1 MAYIGKKPFDIQQAL
16 ASIDRFTGDG
26 STTTFDVTN
35 SMPNGGDNDVTVVV
49 DNVRQEPGASK
60 SYTIGA
66 DGSGDIKRIT
76 FNVAPDDGS
85 DIYVVNP
92 GRPTSVIDVSDNTI
106 TTAKLQAT
114 SVTTAKIA
122 ADAITGAKLADDAVD
137 SEHLVD
143 GSVDNVHLAGS
154 IANAKLANS
163 SITINGTAV
172 SLGGSITAGTDWQ
185 AVVVA
190 DGSTQLTAVAGRGY
204 FLDTN
209 LGTIDVNL
217 PTSPNRGD
225 TIVLADYGN
234 NFATNRVIVNT
245 GGKLIDSVVGG
256 EPGSSGFAID
266 TNGAVVELV
275 FADDTAGWIIKQNN
289 APSDLSADSYAEY
302 IEATGGTITTSGNFK
317 IHTFTGDGCFVVSK
331 AGNNCGA
338 NTVDYIVVAG
348 GGAGAGDVGGAG
360 GAGGFRMSNSYGL
373 PSPTTSPLAS
383 PTGITV
389 TTQTYPISVG
399 GGGSG
404 NATTR
409 GASGSN
415 SVFSTITSAG
425 GGGGAHRGA
434 CACAFAGGSGGG
446 GAGESVTTP
455 STGTGGAGNT
465 PPVSP
470 SQGNAGGNGSTASQP
485 RGSGGGGGAGAAGQS
500 AAASN
505 VAGDGGI
512 GSFVSTSFAVGCAGT
527 TGPVCATRYFAG
539 GGGGGTE
546 GSAPVGGAGTLG
558 RGGAGGGGQS
568 PSPTSGTGN
577 GFAGTANTGGGG
589 SGASRQ
595 NDNPPFGPRTG
606 GAGGKGIVLIRY
618 QFQSG

>member
-137 SEHLVD
+137 SEHLTD
-143 GSVDNVHLAGS
+143 GSVDNVHLSGS

-209 LGTIDVNL
+209 AGVIDVKL
-217 PTSPNRGD
+217 PTNPSRGD
-225 TIVLADYGN
+225 TFIFADYGN
-234 NFATNRVIVNT
+234 NFATNRVVIDT
-245 GGKLIDSVVGG
+245 GGKLIDSTAGG
-256 EPGSSGFAID
+256 DPAGGGFFLE
-266 TNGAVVELV
+266 TNGQVVEIV
-275 FADDTAGWIIKQNN
+275 FADDTAGYIITQNS
-289 APSDLSADSYAEY
+289 APSDIAADNY
-302 IEATGGTITTSGNFK
+302 IQYTEATGGTVSTSGDFK
-317 IHTFTGDGCFVVSK
+317 IHTFTGDGCFVVSQVGNASGGGNTAAYLVA
-331 AGNNCGA
+331 AGGGGGGGSQPG
-338 NTVDYIVVAG
+338 YYSGGG
-348 GGAGAGDVGGAG
+348 GGAGGYREGKTTGHTPYTGSPLAATEGITLSVQTYPITVGAGGAG
-360 GAGGFRMSNSYGL
+360 GAGGPCDSARQPG
-373 PSPTTSPLAS
+373 TA
-383 PTGITV
+383 
-389 TTQTYPISVG
+389 
-399 GGGSG
+399 
-404 NATTR
+404 
-409 GASGSN
+409 GSN
-415 SVFSTITSAG
+415 SVFATITSAG
-425 GGGGAHRGA
+425 GGFGGRSGRSGSGNAESGGN
-434 CACAFAGGSGGG
+434 GGSGGG
-446 GAGESVTTP
+446 
-455 STGTGGAGNT
+455 TGGTAPSSEAPGGSGNT

-470 SQGNAGGNGSTASQP
+470 PQGQNGGAGDQP
-485 RGSGGGGGAGAAGQS
+485 TSGRAGGGGGAGGT
-500 AAASN
+500 
-505 VAGDGGI
+505 
-512 GSFVSTSFAVGCAGT
+512 GST
-527 TGPVCATRYFAG
+527 
-539 GGGGGTE
+539 
-546 GSAPVGGAGTLG
+546 APHPAYGRPGGAGT
-558 RGGAGGGGQS
+558 
-568 PSPTSGTGN
+568 PSQITGSN
-577 GFAGTANTGGGG
+577 VTY
-589 SGASRQ
+589 S
-595 NDNPPFGPRTG
+595 
-606 GAGGKGIVLIRY
+606 AGGKAGNQPGTNSAATANVGNGGGAQENCSPNPGGAVQGGKGVVIIRY
-618 QFQSG
+618 KFQGS